1 MTKRILLVG
10 MMGAGKTTV
19 GQALARRLGYPYL
32 DSDEQVQRQSG
43 QTVREIFEARGE
55 AAFRALEKQALAQA
69 VTSPG
74 PVVVSV
80 AGGAVLD
87 PDNRRRMRQAGLV
100 VWLRARLQTLARRVG
115 EDLQGH
121 RPLLGEDPLAAL
133 TRLYQ
138 QRRPLYA
145 QVADMVIDVDLLTP
159 EQVVEQ
165 VLERARS
172 PQPGRR

>member
-19 GQALARRLGYPYL
+19 GQALAQRLGYPYL

-43 QTVREIFEARGE
+43 QTVREIFESRGE

-69 VTSPG
+69 VTSHG

-115 EDLQGH
+115 ADQGH

-145 QVADMVIDVDLLTP
+145 QVADMVIDVDLLTS

>member
-19 GQALARRLGYPYL
+19 GRALAQRLRYPYL
-32 DSDEQVQRQSG
+32 DSDEQVERHTG

-55 AAFRALEKQALAQA
+55 AAYRAQEKLALAQA
-69 VTSPG
+69 LTSDG

-87 PDNRRRMRQAGLV
+87 PDNRRRLRQAGLV
-100 VWLRARLQTLARRVG
+100 VWLRASVHTLARRVDAG
-115 EDLQGH
+115 EEGH
-121 RPLLGEDPLAAL
+121 RPLLGDDPLADL
-133 TRLYQ
+133 SRLYQ
-138 QRRPLYA
+138 QRRPLYG
-145 QVADMVIDVDLLTP
+145 QVADMIIDVDLLTS

-165 VLERARS
+165 VLERIRS
-172 PQPGRR
+172 PQPGPR

>member
-1 MTKRILLVG
+1 MAKRILLVG
-10 MMGAGKTTV
+10 MMGSGKTTV
-19 GQALARRLGYPYL
+19 GRVLAQRLGYPYL
-32 DSDEQVQRQSG
+32 DSDEQVQRQAG

-55 AAFRALEKQALAQA
+55 AAFRAQEKQALAQA
-69 VTSPG
+69 LTSPG

-80 AGGAVLD
+80 AGGAVID

-100 VWLRARLQTLARRVG
+100 VWLRARLQTLARRVDAG
-115 EDLQGH
+115 HGH
-121 RPLLGEDPLAAL
+121 RPLLGEDPLADL

-159 EQVVEQ
+159 EQIVEQ

-172 PQPGRR
+172 PQSGAR

>member
-1 MTKRILLVG
+1 VKRILLVG

-19 GQALARRLGYPYL
+19 GTALAQRLGYPYL
-32 DSDEQVQRQSG
+32 DSDEQVERQTG
-43 QTVREIFEARGE
+43 QTVREIFETRGE
-55 AAFRALEKQALAQA
+55 LAFRAQEKQALAA
-69 VTSPG
+69 ALTSVG

-87 PDNRRRMRQAGLV
+87 ADNRHRLRQAGLV
-100 VWLRARLQTLARRVG
+100 VWLRASLQTLARRVG
-115 EDLQGH
+115 AGQGH
-121 RPLLGEDPLAAL
+121 RPLLEEDPLAAL

-145 QVADMVIDVDLLTP
+145 QVADVVIDVDLLTP

-165 VLERARS
+165 VLEHVRS
-172 PQPGRR
+172 LPRRVP